1 MGESATSEET
11 AVNVDDPVTHCNHS
25 KLSAGTVESPHTST
39 HHIIYEE
46 KNWMQRHRLYSKMG
60 RCSLNALIFRSTV
73 NDISTQNVL

>member
-39 HHIIYEE
+39 RHVICEE
-46 KNWMQRHRLYSKMG
+46 KNWMQRHRLYSKNGEML
-60 RCSLNALIFRSTV
+60 SERSH
-73 NDISTQNVL
+73 SYKYG